1 MLEESKSQIDLLL
14 KFDNTLIR
22 MFLTDF
28 KILKR
33 WTVKRER
40 NNYTRKYEE
49 VFVHETD
56 LE

>member
-33 WTVKRER
+33 WTEKRER